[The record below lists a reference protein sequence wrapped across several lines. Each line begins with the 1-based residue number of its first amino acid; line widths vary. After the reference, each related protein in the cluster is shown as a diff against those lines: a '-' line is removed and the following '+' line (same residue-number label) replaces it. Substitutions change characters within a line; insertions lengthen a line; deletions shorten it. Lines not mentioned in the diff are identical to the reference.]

1 MNDKLTE
8 KEKKAYVSLYKKD
21 SLSYSLTLCAI
32 IAELVFVVGILDV
45 MEVSFWMGITVMV
58 NIAVLFML
66 FTCAVKMNIYNR
78 TWAMVALAL
87 GVYFLV
93 RQFVIVPGILKPYDR
108 QIMIM
113 AANISGAAFLVL
125 AGLISMRRSD
135 RRRKL
140 QETLDEQDERR
151 R

>member
-58 NIAVLFML
+58 NIAVY
-66 FTCAVKMNIYNR
+66 AVYLRCKNEY
-78 TWAMVALAL
+78 L
-87 GVYFLV
+87 
-93 RQFVIVPGILKPYDR
+93 
-108 QIMIM
+108 
-113 AANISGAAFLVL
+113 
-125 AGLISMRRSD
+125 
-135 RRRKL
+135 
-140 QETLDEQDERR
+140 
-151 R
+151 

>member
-1 MNDKLTE
+1 MNDKMTE

-21 SLSYSLTLCAI
+21 GLSYSFALCAI
-32 IAELVFVVGILDV
+32 VAELVFVVGILDV

-58 NIAVLFML
+58 NIAVLFIL

-78 TWAMVALAL
+78 TWGIVALVL

-93 RQFVIVPGILKPYDR
+93 RQFVIVPGVLKPYER
-108 QIMIM
+108 QVMLM
-113 AANISGAAFLVL
+113 VANISGAVCLVL
-125 AGLISMRRSD
+125 AGLVSIKRTN

-140 QETLDEQDERR
+140 QEALNE
-151 R
+151 

>member
-58 NIAVLFML
+58 NIAVLFIL

-78 TWAMVALAL
+78 TWGIVALVL

-93 RQFVIVPGILKPYDR
+93 RQFVIVPGVLKPYER
-108 QIMIM
+108 QVMLM
-113 AANISGAAFLVL
+113 VANISGAVCLVL
-125 AGLISMRRSD
+125 AGLVSIKRTN

-140 QETLDEQDERR
+140 QEALNE
-151 R
+151 

>member
-1 MNDKLTE
+1 MNDKMTE

-45 MEVSFWMGITVMV
+45 MEVSFWMGVTVMV

-78 TWAMVALAL
+78 TWAMVALVL
-87 GVYFLV
+87 GVCFLI
-93 RQFVIVPGILKPYDR
+93 RQFVIVPGVLKPYDR
-108 QIMIM
+108 QTMLM
-113 AANISGAAFLVL
+113 AANISGAVFLVL
-125 AGLISMRRSD
+125 AGLISMKRSD

>member
-1 MNDKLTE
+1 MNDKMTE

-21 SLSYSLTLCAI
+21 GLSYSLALCAI
-32 IAELVFVVGILDV
+32 VAELVFVVGILDV

-58 NIAVLFML
+58 NIAVLFIL

-78 TWAMVALAL
+78 TWGIVALVL

-93 RQFVIVPGILKPYDR
+93 RQFVIVPGVLKPYER
-108 QIMIM
+108 QVMLM
-113 AANISGAAFLVL
+113 VANISGAVCLVL
-125 AGLISMRRSD
+125 AGHVSIKRTN

-140 QETLDEQDERR
+140 QEALNE
-151 R
+151 

>member
-1 MNDKLTE
+1 MMNDKMTE

-21 SLSYSLTLCAI
+21 GLSYSLALCAI
-32 IAELVFVVGILDV
+32 VAELVFVVGILDV

-58 NIAVLFML
+58 NIAVLFIL

-78 TWAMVALAL
+78 TWGIVALVL

-93 RQFVIVPGILKPYDR
+93 RQFVIVPGVLKPYER
-108 QIMIM
+108 QVMLM
-113 AANISGAAFLVL
+113 VANISGAVCLVL
-125 AGLISMRRSD
+125 AGLVSIKRTN

-140 QETLDEQDERR
+140 QEALNE
-151 R
+151 

>member
-1 MNDKLTE
+1 MNDKMTE

-21 SLSYSLTLCAI
+21 GLPYSLALCAI
-32 IAELVFVVGILDV
+32 VAELVFVVGILDV

-58 NIAVLFML
+58 NIAVLFIL

-78 TWAMVALAL
+78 TWGIVALVL

-93 RQFVIVPGILKPYDR
+93 RQFVIVPGVLKPYER
-108 QIMIM
+108 QVMLM
-113 AANISGAAFLVL
+113 VANISGAVCLVL
-125 AGLISMRRSD
+125 AGLVSIKRTN

-140 QETLDEQDERR
+140 QEALNE
-151 R
+151 